1 MITDR
6 KQLSSETVDVNILY
20 LEMGIVLEPLQNSR
34 IEHI

>member
-20 LEMGIVLEPLQNSR
+20 LGNGNCIGAF
-34 IEHI
+34 IEF

>member
-20 LEMGIVLEPLQNSR
+20 LEMGIVLEPL
-34 IEHI
+34 